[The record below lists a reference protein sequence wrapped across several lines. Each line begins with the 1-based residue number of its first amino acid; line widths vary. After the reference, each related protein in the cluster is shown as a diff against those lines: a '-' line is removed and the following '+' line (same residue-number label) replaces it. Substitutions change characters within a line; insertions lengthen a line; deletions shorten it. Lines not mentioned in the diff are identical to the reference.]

1 MKLCICFGICLSS
14 KWFHI
19 RLTVFLS
26 SNLAL
31 IIAPQTSIH
40 INCFM
45 VGGWHTSCHSISK
58 LHNVGERPSE
68 TPSALRGLSYLIN
81 SLLSNR
87 HKTLLKLVGSRGGHS
102 PPHFCCLYQKLSLSF
117 LTLIKLWSSLVPGP
131 KAKSSSSEITNLT
144 SFTVSYQGSAVF
156 LAQGISL
163 GWSWGV
169 SHAGFLPTVP
179 QSLSG
184 SRRLWTEFSFL
195 QPEDRGL

>member
-117 LTLIKLWSSLVPGP
+117 LTLIKLCHTKAIEWSSLVPGP
-131 KAKSSSSEITNLT
+131 KPKPSSLEIMNPTLL
-144 SFTVSYQGSAVF
+144 TVSYQ
-156 LAQGISL
+156 
-163 GWSWGV
+163 
-169 SHAGFLPTVP
+169 
-179 QSLSG
+179 
-184 SRRLWTEFSFL
+184 
-195 QPEDRGL
+195 